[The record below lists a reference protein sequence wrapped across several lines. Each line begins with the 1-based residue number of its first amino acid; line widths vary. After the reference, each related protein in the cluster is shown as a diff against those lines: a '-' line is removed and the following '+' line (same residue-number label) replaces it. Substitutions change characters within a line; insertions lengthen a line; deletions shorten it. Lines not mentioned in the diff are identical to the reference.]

1 MNNIPRYGFNFF
13 SIPSNNCVISYNFF
27 NQPTEIAEGD
37 YRLDLYYGAN
47 QQRNK
52 AMRYEDNV
60 LENTRYY
67 INKYYEKEIDSTGTA
82 RHYHYIYGDN
92 GVVALYISAPKTAA
106 MYYIHTDHLG
116 SYCAITN
123 ATKEVRQRN
132 WFDPWGNTIDTTWQ
146 TNFALT
152 YRGFTGHEHY
162 PYFNIINMNGRLYD
176 PVIGRFFSPDNFVQT
191 PEFTQGFNRY
201 SYCLNNPMS
210 YIDPSGNSFVES
222 FLNFLTF
229 PARVLSEGF
238 QWINDKINGIT
249 RPNGYFNWSY
259 LSGQTEPGAP
269 FKIYAANQVPY
280 GHPFYMEP
288 SAGTSSISLGTGF
301 SLCAD
306 NEWNNILH
314 RPTLMKLSKR
324 FLAIACKKL
333 GVDPGKP
340 ISEELRTAAFAYA
353 AKNLW
358 FKYAPNPSGG
368 IRLGNIGKNYNGL
381 VQPDSDGE
389 KLLGGSIMF
398 LHKENA
404 FTSLEKLFYTL
415 GHELVHVSQYL
426 ALAGLTQKEYK
437 KNDYEN
443 ALDYYAYMYQH
454 FLGDNYYLPR
464 VDWSGISSENK
475 QKMHYANYGW
485 TYLYFKPF

>member
-1 MNNIPRYGFNFF
+1 MFWGKIKSTATF
-13 SIPSNNCVISYNFF
+13 SINSMTNHGRLMKTYTYDNLDRLTGIASGNIGQPPQTTTGNF
-27 NQPTEIAEGD
+27 
-37 YRLDLYYGAN
+37 
-47 QQRNK
+47 
-52 AMRYEDNV
+52 
-60 LENTRYY
+60 TRY
-67 INKYYEKEIDSTGTA
+67 
-82 RHYHYIYGDN
+82 YHYIYGDN
-92 GVVALYISAPKTAA
+92 GVVALHLATQIGEDAIGGETGGFMDDDGGKRAVVTTDSL
-106 MYYIHTDHLG
+106 YYIHSDHLG
-116 SYCAITN
+116 SYCAISNT
-123 ATKEVRQRN
+123 AKQVRQRN
-132 WFDPWGNTIDTTWQ
+132 WFDPWGNTIDTIWQ

-162 PYFNIINMNGRLYD
+162 PEFKTINMNGRLYD
-176 PVIGRFFSPDNFVQT
+176 PVIARFFSPDNFVQT

-201 SYCLNNPMS
+201 SYCLNNPLS

-229 PARVLSEGF
+229 PARVFSEGF

-306 NEWNNILH
+306 NEWSNITD
-314 RPTLMKLSKR
+314 RPILMKLSQR

-353 AKNLW
+353 AKNMW

-368 IRLGNIGKNYNGL
+368 IRLGNIGKGINGL
-381 VQPDSDGE
+381 VRPDSDGE

-415 GHELVHVSQYL
+415 GHELVHVSQFKQ
-426 ALAGLTQKEYK
+426 LAGEPFALYK
-437 KNDYEN
+437 DVNFRN
-443 ALDYYAYMYQH
+443 AMDYYAYTYQH
-454 FLGDNYYLPR
+454 FLGDNYYYQR
-464 VDWSGISSENK
+464 VEWSGDAADYR
-475 QKMHYANYGW
+475 QKINFANYSW
-485 TYLYFKPF
+485 TYLYNKPF